1 MKRLWNYNKLFV
13 FFTLFSFDKI
23 IDNMLA
29 FTSLVLTELPEIG
42 DPFID
47 DDEED
52 FDDFNSSRMKIIL
65 DDPLKN
71 EVNTNNNDGSP
82 TLPELMDPFESVAC
96 LLHQTILLLV
106 KVATFIFTIYVRLID
121 VIADYITF
129 KLKSVPNPISLIKFG
144 LNNKIL
150 LMKIVI
156 WGWFTYVFVYALTIM
171 MLVYYIDEEY
181 KFSFSR
187 LLSLSFIIL
196 LGSYNGGIAII
207 QLKQNFRNVE
217 NKF

>member
-1 MKRLWNYNKLFV
+1 
-13 FFTLFSFDKI
+13 
-23 IDNMLA
+23 MLA

>member
-1 MKRLWNYNKLFV
+1 
-13 FFTLFSFDKI
+13 
-23 IDNMLA
+23 MLA

-96 LLHQTILLLV
+96 LLHQTILLL
-106 KVATFIFTIYVRLID
+106 ARGAILILTIHMRLID
-121 VIADYITF
+121 IIADYITF

>member
-1 MKRLWNYNKLFV
+1 
-13 FFTLFSFDKI
+13 
-23 IDNMLA
+23 
-29 FTSLVLTELPEIG
+29 
-42 DPFID
+42 
-47 DDEED
+47 
-52 FDDFNSSRMKIIL
+52 
-65 DDPLKN
+65 
-71 EVNTNNNDGSP
+71 
-82 TLPELMDPFESVAC
+82 
-96 LLHQTILLLV
+96 
-106 KVATFIFTIYVRLID
+106 
-121 VIADYITF
+121 
-129 KLKSVPNPISLIKFG
+129 
-144 LNNKIL
+144 
-150 LMKIVI
+150 MKIVI